1 MICENISSVVAVY
14 QRAFQLKL
22 SFVSSISVS
31 GDFDINASES
41 KLAPSHVDVLLWNY
55 PSSGVTFNTALDT
68 ALTKDV
74 FNFTFISKHEVILF
88 IIFFFNFIVFEV

>member
-1 MICENISSVVAVY
+1 VY

-31 GDFDINASES
+31 GNFDVNASES

-55 PSSGVTFNTALDT
+55 PSSGATLNTALDT
-68 ALTKDV
+68 ALNKDV
-74 FNFTFISKHEVILF
+74 FNFTFISKQQVIF
-88 IIFFFNFIVFEV
+88 YHFFFLIL